1 MNAARPVWG
10 LGTQG
15 RLIICAVLLLWISH
29 TIFTSEAESAARAAD
44 QDWSEL
50 DTLQR
55 WRAAW
60 TIGPPQLL
68 STLRRVHPG
77 WLAVSLLSM
86 GATLGFGVW
95 RWRMVLRVHG
105 LNLSFARALRIS
117 MIAQFFNAFLLGSTG
132 GDLMKAYYA
141 ARQTDHKKT
150 EAVVTVLADRLIGL
164 VAMLLFAGAM
174 MLVNLR
180 FLLGYAELSAV
191 VWAVATM
198 LAGCG
203 ALLAATFWGG
213 ISRVWPGS
221 RAWLRRLPRADL
233 LEQALEAFRLLG
245 RTPGFLRRTL
255 GVSLLLNLAC
265 VFQVM
270 ALGAGLGLAVPWT
283 IWLVIV
289 PTIICIS
296 AVPITPSGLGV
307 RENLYV
313 LTLAGPGLQVP
324 ATQALAV
331 SLLAYFGFLVWS
343 LVGGLVYLLVRRRQ
357 PLVEAALE
365 TSDGSTAV
373 EGAGGERS

>member
-1 MNAARPVWG
+1 VKAVRPIWG
-10 LGTQG
+10 LGTWG
-15 RLIICAVLLLWISH
+15 RLVICALLLFWISH
-29 TIFTSEAESAARAAD
+29 AIFTSEAESAVRAAGK
-44 QDWSEL
+44 DWSEL
-50 DTLQR
+50 GATER
-55 WRAAW
+55 WQAAW
-60 TIGPPQLL
+60 TIGPPRLI
-68 STLRRVHPG
+68 STLHQVHPG
-77 WLAVSLLSM
+77 WLAVSLGWM
-86 GATLGFGVW
+86 GATIGFGVW

-105 LNLSFARALRIS
+105 LNLSFARALQIS

-132 GDLMKAYYA
+132 GDVMKAYYA
-141 ARQTDHKKT
+141 ARQTHHKKT

-180 FLLGYAELSAV
+180 FLLAHAELSAV
-191 VWAVATM
+191 VWAVVAM
-198 LAGCG
+198 LTGCG

-213 ISRVWPGS
+213 VSRIWPGS
-221 RAWLRRLPRADL
+221 RAWLRRLPKAGL

-245 RTPGFLRRTL
+245 RTPGFLRGTL

-270 ALGAGLGLAVPWT
+270 ALGAGLDLTVPWS

-296 AVPITPSGLGV
+296 ALPITPSGLGL

-331 SLLAYFGFLVWS
+331 SLLAYFGFLTWS
-343 LVGGLVYLLVRRRQ
+343 LAGGVVYLLVRRRQ
-357 PLVEAALE
+357 PLDEPNSDEA
-365 TSDGSTAV
+365 SD
-373 EGAGGERS
+373 